1 VTIGRIKKP
10 IGVIMTSLVLI
21 FGTFALAIQYQEAEA
36 AGPAFKCN
44 IIISSGVLVANVVVP
59 AGETCD
65 ISMFTIQ
72 GNVRVAKDAVFIC
85 SGGSIIEGNLQAR
98 GAERV
103 DLGDCTIDGNV
114 SILNSNTVTME
125 STSIGGKLTLRGNN
139 SISLEDV
146 TVTGL
151 ATCARNTNQDASDP
165 NMYDGGNNGCPQ
177 PVD

>member
-1 VTIGRIKKP
+1 MLSTSTIPPAYGGGLNVSIDIKP
-10 IGVIMTSLVLI
+10 NSIN
-21 FGTFALAIQYQEAEA
+21 
-36 AGPAFKCN
+36 PASN
-44 IIISSGVLVANVVVP
+44 GIIPVVVF
-59 AGETCD
+59 G
-65 ISMFTIQ
+65 
-72 GNVRVAKDAVFIC
+72 DAFVN